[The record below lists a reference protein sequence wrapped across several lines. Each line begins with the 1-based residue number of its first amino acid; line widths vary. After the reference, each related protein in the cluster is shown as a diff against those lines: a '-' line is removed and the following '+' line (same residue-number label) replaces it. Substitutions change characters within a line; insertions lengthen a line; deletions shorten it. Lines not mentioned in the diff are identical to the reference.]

1 MFRLAVRSP
10 GGEQLPEVEFGLG
23 STVEYTFVYEKTRIQ
38 ITDTANERNTGDQLM
53 LIRFTAPSPGV
64 WTFLIRGARVFPE
77 SIFDIWLA
85 PQQFRSG
92 ELFFLV
98 PDPDVTLTVPSY
110 TTDAVTVTFYNSE
123 NGSFYYRSGRG
134 FGRTGEIKPD
144 LAAPGV
150 EISTVNGPYG
160 GCTYGRS
167 LCAADAVV
175 RCGEQLP
182 EDFRK
187 GNPDVS
193 KSRCAGTDT
202 GRIPE
207 QKMGLR
213 TTGHEEDI

>member
-1 MFRLAVRSP
+1 M
-10 GGEQLPEVEFGLG
+10 
-23 STVEYTFVYEKTRIQ
+23 
-38 ITDTANERNTGDQLM
+38 
-53 LIRFTAPSPGV
+53 
-64 WTFLIRGARVFPE
+64 
-77 SIFDIWLA
+77 
-85 PQQFRSG
+85 
-92 ELFFLV
+92 
-98 PDPDVTLTVPSY
+98 TLTVPSY

-150 EISTVNGPYG
+150 EISTVNGPYSG
-160 GCTYGRS
+160 SSMAAALTAGA
-167 LCAADAVV
+167 CAQLMQWCVAE
-175 RCGEQLP
+175 EQLP

-193 KSRCAGTDT
+193 KPRCAGTDT

>member
-1 MFRLAVRSP
+1 MEHGYFR
-10 GGEQLPEVEFGLG
+10 
-23 STVEYTFVYEKTRIQ
+23 K
-38 ITDTANERNTGDQLM
+38 
-53 LIRFTAPSPGV
+53 
-64 WTFLIRGARVFPE
+64 

-150 EISTVNGPYG
+150 EISTVNGLQRQLYG

-193 KSRCAGTDT
+193 KRGAGNRHRKNTASRRWGYGQLDMRRTFDEIAGNY
-202 GRIPE
+202 PE
-207 QKMGLR
+207 
-213 TTGHEEDI
+213 